1 MNNRELA
8 QENRELWQWIK
19 TEGHDAFVHKANEC
33 DAYVRGEQWDDET
46 KRNLSRR
53 RKPALTLNTVLA
65 TYATLFGEQISRR
78 GDVSFRPSSGGSIE
92 TARILDKLWLHFTQ
106 TQNYDWVEA
115 FAFTDG
121 IIRSRGFLDLRLSF
135 DDSMQAEPVLTY
147 LNSKDVG
154 LYPGDTGLDPDNW
167 TGIMVTRWMSAT
179 DIAELYGVKATDV
192 MYDAESPDIN
202 SDYLDWKR
210 DSFGNPL
217 YADTHILDENQRQK
231 YRMFRVLERQEWEYK
246 AAQCF
251 VEPMTGEVREIP
263 AGWDRERIQMAMAQF
278 GYGVIKRRVKKIN
291 WTVSVGNMLLHNA
304 ISPYQHL
311 TPIPY
316 FPFYIGGKPL
326 GIIEH
331 LRDPQNLLNKTLSQE
346 LHIVAGIA
354 NSGYKVRTGA
364 LANMTPEQL
373 QERGG
378 EDGLV
383 IEVTGD
389 LNAVE
394 KIQPNQVPTGLDR
407 LHYTAGELMQRIS
420 LVSDSMQGM
429 NRADESG
436 RAIERKA
443 EMGSGA
449 LAPVYTSLDHMRR
462 IIARNWLD
470 LTQSF
475 ITEPRIYHITSR
487 SRFAKTEEVQ
497 VNQEQ
502 FDGSFINDLTL
513 GEYSVN
519 ITNIQS
525 RTSADMEQFDILMQ
539 MIRNGAPIPWSDIIS
554 NLTVLENREEL
565 VDFLRSQEGRTDP
578 SEESKQR
585 QELELRLMAAQAADK
600 ESSAMVKQAQAQKAG
615 VMTQKEMQGGNDAQ
629 KYQLEAYKVEQ
640 NAAIRNKELEN
651 KARLDMQKAQLDLEM
666 ARAKLDF
673 ERQKMELEIQQA
685 REKHA
690 LEIEKLRAS
699 ITASSQQSMLKQ
711 AESQNAMHMAQ
722 QKAALDHQTQQAK
735 HNMALEGQQRS
746 MEASLAKTQMDYLA
760 RQNKHQMDMEAASQK
775 QRQMAQQPQVGG
787 NVQESQNT

>member
-1 MNNRELA
+1 MSNRDLA
-8 QENRELWQWIK
+8 KENREVWQWIK
-19 TEGHDAFVHKANEC
+19 NEGHDAFVAKANRC
-33 DAYVRGEQWDDET
+33 DAFVQGEQWDEEVA
-46 KRNLSRR
+46 RNLRRR
-53 RKPALTLNTVLA
+53 RKPVLTLNTVLA

-78 GDVSFRPSSGGSIE
+78 GDVSFRPSAGGAIE

-106 TQNYDWVEA
+106 TQNYDWLEA
-115 FAFTDG
+115 FTFTDG
-121 IIRSRGFLDLRLSF
+121 IVRSRGFMDLRLSF
-135 DDSMQAEPVLTY
+135 DDSMQAEPILTY

-154 LYPGDTGLDPDNW
+154 LYPGDNGIDPDNW
-167 TGIMVTRWMSAT
+167 TGVVITRWMSPL
-179 DIAELYGVKATDV
+179 DIAELYGVKPNEV
-192 MYDAESPDIN
+192 MAEAENPDID
-202 SDYLDWKR
+202 SEFLDWKR

-217 YADTHILDENQRQK
+217 YADNSILDESQRQK
-231 YRMFRVLERQEWEYK
+231 YRRFRVLERQEWQYSN
-246 AAQCF
+246 AQCF

-263 AGWDRERIQMAMAQF
+263 AGWDNERIQMAMAQF
-278 GYGVIKRRVKKIN
+278 GYGTIKRRIKKIN
-291 WTVSVGNMLLHNA
+291 WVVSVGNMLLHNA
-304 ISPYQHL
+304 LSPYRHL

-331 LRDPQNLLNKTLSQE
+331 LIDPQNLLNKTLSQM

-354 NSGYKVRTGA
+354 NSGFKVRTGA
-364 LANMTPEQL
+364 LANMTAEQL

-383 IEVTGD
+383 IEINGD
-389 LNAVE
+389 LNGVE
-394 KIQPNQVPTGLDR
+394 KVQPNQVPSGLDR
-407 LHYTAGELMQRIS
+407 LHYTAGDLMQRIS

-449 LAPVYTSLDHMRR
+449 LAPVYMALDHTRR
-462 IIARNWLD
+462 LIARNWLD

-487 SRFAKTEEVQ
+487 ARFASPEEVQ

-502 FDGSFINDLTL
+502 FDGSFINDLTI

-519 ITNIQS
+519 ITNIQT

-539 MIRNGAPIPWSDIIS
+539 MIRSGAPIPWSDIIS

-565 VDFLRSQEGRTDP
+565 VELLRSQEGRTDP

-585 QELELRLMAAQAADK
+585 QELELRMLAAQAADK

-615 VMTQKEMQGGNDAQ
+615 IMAQKEAQGDNEGQ
-629 KYQLEAYKVEQ
+629 KYQLEAYKAQ
-640 NAAIRNKELEN
+640 QAAELKSRELEN
-651 KARLDMQKAQLDLEM
+651 KARLDMQKAQLDVEM

-673 ERQKMELEIQQA
+673 ERQKMELELQQA

-690 LEIEKLRAS
+690 LELEKLRAGLA
-699 ITASSQQSMLKQ
+699 ASTQQVALRQS
-711 AESQNAMHMAQ
+711 ESQ
-722 QKAALDHQTQQAK
+722 QKAHLDQQKAQHQLGISSQKAAMDQQSAQIN
-735 HNMALEGQQRS
+735 HQLAYAQHRQA
-746 MEASLAKTQMDYLA
+746 MEARRLDQEAKLQ
-760 RQNKHQMDMEAASQK
+760 QS
-775 QRQMAQQPQVGG
+775 QQPPASPD
-787 NVQESQNT
+787 VQAT